1 MIPTAMDTPPPV
13 DPQPAQ
19 PILPP
24 AEANVRTWSMLA
36 HLSALCGFIIPLGN
50 IIGPVLVWQIKKHEI
65 PAVVAHAKEALNFQ
79 ISCFIYLVVAAIL
92 IFIVIG
98 FPLMVAVG
106 LFNLVCVIIA
116 ALKANDGRPWSYPIT
131 IRFLK

>member
-1 MIPTAMDTPPPV
+1 MDTPPPV
-13 DPQPAQ
+13 TPESAQ
-19 PILPP
+19 PVISSP
-24 AEANVRTWSMLA
+24 EANIRTWSMLA

-50 IIGPVLVWQIKKHEI
+50 IIGPILVWQIKKHEM
-65 PAVVAHAKEALNFQ
+65 PAVVVHAKEALNFQ
-79 ISCFIYLVVAAIL
+79 ISCFIYLVVSAIL
-92 IFIVIG
+92 IAVVIG
-98 FPLMVAVG
+98 IPLMVAVG